1 MLSSKEQ
8 SLINK
13 YEKQMLELERSYEV
27 RLRELEARE
36 KEFWKRE
43 LEVAAK
49 KREYEDTIRLVR
61 QKAVAE
67 SIM

>member
-1 MLSSKEQ
+1 
-8 SLINK
+8 
-13 YEKQMLELERSYEV
+13 MLELERSYEV